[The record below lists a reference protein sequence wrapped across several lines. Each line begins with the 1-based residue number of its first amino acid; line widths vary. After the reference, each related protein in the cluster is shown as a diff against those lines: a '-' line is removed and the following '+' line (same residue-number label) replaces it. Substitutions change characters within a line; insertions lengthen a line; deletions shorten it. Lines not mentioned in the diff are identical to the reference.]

1 MAHDSAEVG
10 MNPEV
15 AKPATPAALSGV
27 QLAIMNSRMDGIVT
41 RMTNTL
47 LRSARSGV
55 LNTAKDFSCCLLS
68 ANGSLLAMAE
78 AEPLHVMN
86 SHLLGEA
93 LLELQPDL
101 KPGDAFLNNSPYHG
115 NTHAADW
122 SLLVPIFDQDG
133 VHRFTSVVK
142 GHQADC
148 GNSVPTTYFST
159 AKDVYEEGAL
169 IFPCVKVQSDYKDVE
184 DVIRMC
190 KLRVRVP
197 DQWWG
202 DYLAL
207 IGSAR
212 IGEREML
219 QFAGEVGWEALDG
232 FVDQW
237 FDYSEQVMI
246 EAIKGLAGGKVTVH
260 GHHDPV
266 PGVDDLPV
274 NVTVEVDPQEAM
286 IDVDLRDNIDCQP
299 FGLNLSES
307 SSTAGAMAGVFCGIC
322 VDIPFNGGSQRRV
335 RVHLREN
342 CIVGITRHP
351 FSCSASTTDL
361 VDRVANAVM
370 HAMAELGD
378 GMGRAEY
385 GLLLPPAIGVI
396 SGDDPRTGTPF
407 VNEIFLHGL
416 TGGAATPHADGW
428 LTSTDAVTLGMGMLD
443 SAELDE
449 IAFPIRVLEQ
459 RLIPDSEGAGRTC
472 GSPGAMTVM
481 EAVDTTVSVFYIND
495 GSMYPAEGVRG
506 GGPGGRPGAAKR
518 LTTGEVEELPSLGL
532 GLATAGP
539 GEAII
544 SKCCGGG
551 GYGSPFE
558 RSAERVLHDVLEKRI
573 SLERARDVY
582 GVVVCDGKIDAEA
595 TARLRVDRLTATA
608 QTEAP
613 SVAGG

>member
-1 MAHDSAEVG
+1 MVPDGVEVG
-10 MNPEV
+10 MNPES
-15 AKPATPAALSGV
+15 AKPATPTMLNGV
-27 QLAIMNSRMDGIVT
+27 QLAIMNSRMNGIVT
-41 RMTNTL
+41 RMSNTL

-68 ANGSLLAMAE
+68 ADGSLLAMAE

-122 SLLVPIFDQDG
+122 SVLVPIFDENG

-169 IFPCVKVQSDYKDVE
+169 IFPCIKVQSDYKDVE
-184 DVIRMC
+184 DIVRMC
-190 KLRVRVP
+190 KLRIRVP
-197 DQWWG
+197 EQWWG

-212 IGEREML
+212 IGEREVL
-219 QFAGEVGWEALDG
+219 EFGREVGWEALDH
-232 FVDQW
+232 FVEQW
-237 FDYSEQVMI
+237 FDYSEQVMS
-246 EAIKGLAGGKVTVH
+246 EAIRGLAGGKVTLRS
-260 GHHDPV
+260 HHDPV
-266 PGVDDLPV
+266 PGIDDLPV
-274 NVTVEVDPQEAM
+274 NVTVEVDPDNAM

-322 VDIPFNGGSQRRV
+322 ADIPFNGGSQRRV

-351 FSCSASTTDL
+351 FSCSACTTDL
-361 VDRVANAVM
+361 VDRVANAVA
-370 HAMAELGD
+370 HAMADLGD

-385 GLLLPPAIGVI
+385 GLLLPPAVGVI
-396 SGDDPRTGTPF
+396 SGSDPRKDGAPF
-407 VNEIFLHGL
+407 VNEVFLHGL

-428 LTSTDAVTLGMGMLD
+428 LTSTDIVTLGMGMLD
-443 SAELDE
+443 SAEIDE
-449 IAFPIRVLEQ
+449 ISFPIRIVEQ
-459 RLIPDSEGAGRTC
+459 RLIPDSEGCGRTC

-481 EAVDTTVSVFYIND
+481 EAVGTDVEVFYVND
-495 GSMYPAEGVRG
+495 GTMYPAEGVRG
-506 GGPGGRPGAAKR
+506 GGSGGPAGAWRR
-518 LTTGEVEELPSLGL
+518 LTTGEVVEAPMRGL
-532 GLATAGP
+532 GLVTVAP

-544 SKCCGGG
+544 SKGCGGG
-551 GYGSPFE
+551 GYGSPRE

-573 SLERARDVY
+573 SSERAREVY
-582 GVVVCDGKIDAEA
+582 GVVVVDGQIDEAA
-595 TARLRVDRLTATA
+595 TAALRA
-608 QTEAP
+608 
-613 SVAGG
+613 S